1 MRGFSSRVA
10 PAPHPQPPPP
20 SPPALPIRSMR
31 PRSNQIGHYPSRTES
46 FFFPTQRTVWLSLT
60 PSPPIPPKKAKTN
73 EWRRKKGRKF
83 PPPGSLD
90 YSGASHLSDPGN
102 DLVQEMADLS
112 RPPTAESPGKWSN
125 AIFWVL
131 KSHFLLLIL
140 TSFLWCTPKELFSSH
155 FLYVQAPPCR
165 LVAATFV
172 PVLPDLLPE
181 NGKEEC
187 RTALC
192 QGMDI
197 CIYRLLGILSSKN
210 CSQCS
215 LRSQSSLM
223 SVHVMGGEELLE
235 GHLSPWLPQ
244 LT

>member
-1 MRGFSSRVA
+1 MA
-10 PAPHPQPPPP
+10 II
-20 SPPALPIRSMR
+20 LPERSL
-31 PRSNQIGHYPSRTES
+31 S
-46 FFFPTQRTVWLSLT
+46 FFLPKRLSGPLS
-60 PSPPIPPKKAKTN
+60 PHSPPIPPKKAKTN